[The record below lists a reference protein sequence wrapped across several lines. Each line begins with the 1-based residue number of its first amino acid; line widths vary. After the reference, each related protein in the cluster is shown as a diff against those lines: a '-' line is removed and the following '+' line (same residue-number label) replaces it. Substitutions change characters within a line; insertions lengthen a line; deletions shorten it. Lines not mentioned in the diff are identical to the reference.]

1 MATMAS
7 RAGSQLSLRSEQV
20 RITTSSTRESTFFSN
35 PCPSL
40 TLQSGL
46 GMTREPAQDGGD
58 LADGEAEEVH
68 LHPLMR
74 AARATELQAKSEM
87 YLTVP
92 ASSWAGGGGGQVQED
107 RSGSNKRLQ
116 ELQQQRK
123 LSRQQQQQ
131 PRASTLEL
139 SPVLEVSTDGTE
151 VPRARDPWRD
161 VENRLG
167 KLYSVCEIARH
178 LFSAAKK
185 SVLCESRLFPAC
197 VEASLPLIY
206 SPLFFPV
213 LMCTSP

>member
-20 RITTSSTRESTFFSN
+20 RITTSSTRESTFFSRTL
-35 PCPSL
+35 CPSV

-92 ASSWAGGGGGQVQED
+92 ASSWGGGGGGQVQED

-178 LFSAAKK
+178 LLGRKEVCFVRKQTFP
-185 SVLCESRLFPAC
+185 RLR
-197 VEASLPLIY
+197 
-206 SPLFFPV
+206 
-213 LMCTSP
+213 